1 MTRITGRHP
10 SARGPARGNSTRE
23 ALANSIKNLG
33 RTGRAATG
41 VATIALAASAVLV
54 GIAGSAAAT
63 TGQPLTTAPVM
74 ASHALTSVP
83 GRAEVTATSGFNSTG
98 VKRLTRDCPAGLR
111 VVGAGYHIEGANGAV
126 GVSALVPTPASAPTA
141 VQLRAVELAPFPGR
155 WRVTVEAVCGDVD
168 TTVSAAT
175 TAFNS
180 AGTKNVSTNCG
191 NLRVIGTGYA
201 IREPATRTPVIGDL
215 GMDPA
220 LTTVTVGATEAFPTA
235 AKWSLTALAICSP
248 DLGQTLV
255 TATEP
260 PPPDSA
266 SPETVIAVCP
276 AGTQSAGGG
285 FFTAAAGNAV
295 ADDLNLTPPQAET
308 VAYEDQPYALNW
320 TLRTSVICA

>member
-1 MTRITGRHP
+1 MTRNTGSHP
-10 SARGPARGNSTRE
+10 SAHGPARGKSTRE
-23 ALANSIKNLG
+23 ALASSITKKP
-33 RTGRAATG
+33 GRAGLAAA
-41 VATIALAASAVLV
+41 VALAASAVLV

-83 GRAEVTATSGFNSTG
+83 GRAEVTATSAFNSTG

-191 NLRVIGTGYA
+191 NLRVIGTGYS

-215 GMDPA
+215 GMDPG
-220 LTTVTVGATEAFPTA
+220 LTTVTAFATEAFPTA
-235 AKWSLTALAICSP
+235 ARWSLTTLAICSP
-248 DLGQTLV
+248 YLGQTLV
-255 TATEP
+255 PATEP
-260 PPPDSA
+260 PPLDSA

-285 FFTAAAGNAV
+285 FFTGAAGNVV

-308 VAYEDQPYALNW
+308 VAYEDQPYAPNW